1 MTEAKDI
8 IDEHLKLMGDEGE
21 LFASGAKLERLVAVA
36 MPNDPEA
43 DKVEKHMADMAG
55 GEGIV
60 DISTDGIAEKISK
73 AALNKSGSE
82 EEHEAA
88 QILDKIRKGVV
99 LLQSGGNL
107 THGQRLIAE
116 GYDKALM
123 HEGLATIMDAVTPG
137 NANGIGALME
147 VAAGGRA
154 LSGGSGGES
163 GAATLLE
170 VILVVSICGG
180 GILCGYIVL
189 QILANS
195 KLQTSSEEVV

>member
-1 MTEAKDI
+1 MTEAKEI
-8 IDEHLKLMGDEGE
+8 IDKHLELMGDEGE
-21 LFASGAKLERLVAVA
+21 LLVSGAKLERLLAVA

-55 GEGIV
+55 GEGTV

-82 EEHEAA
+82 EEREAGK
-88 QILDKIRKGVV
+88 ILDKIRKGAM

-137 NANGIGALME
+137 SANTNGALME

-154 LSGGSGGES
+154 VSGGSGGEPA
-163 GAATLLE
+163 GA
-170 VILVVSICGG
+170 
-180 GILCGYIVL
+180 
-189 QILANS
+189 
-195 KLQTSSEEVV
+195 

>member
-1 MTEAKDI
+1 MTEAKEI
-8 IDEHLKLMGDEGE
+8 IDKHLELMGDEGE
-21 LFASGAKLERLVAVA
+21 LLVSGAKLERLLAVA

-55 GEGIV
+55 GEGTV

-82 EEHEAA
+82 EEREADK
-88 QILDKIRKGVV
+88 ILDKIRKGAM
-99 LLQSGGNL
+99 LLQSGGNV

-123 HEGLATIMDAVTPG
+123 HEGLATIMDKVTPG
-137 NANGIGALME
+137 SAKGGALME

-154 LSGGSGGES
+154 LSGGSGGE
-163 GAATLLE
+163 
-170 VILVVSICGG
+170 
-180 GILCGYIVL
+180 
-189 QILANS
+189 
-195 KLQTSSEEVV
+195 